1 MLNNNDF
8 TYLDEIVFYRDKF
21 QEIVNV
27 FNVSIE
33 QGYKKPRVK
42 AEITAILKANFSQ
55 EQVGE
60 FNYAAHEN
68 GTPGLKVQGVN
79 EVESPLPQKEVIQSY
94 FDSKKEEIQRSK
106 VGFKSVIE
114 GMPFV
119 PKKYAVKEPFQKK
132 VADLPPPPPA
142 PPAPNR
148 DGEVKALK
156 D

>member
-42 AEITAILKANFSQ
+42 AEITAILKGNFSQ

-60 FNYAAHEN
+60 FNYAAHEG
-68 GTPGLKVQGVN
+68 GTAGGQKVKGAS

-106 VGFKSVIE
+106 IGFKSVI
-114 GMPFV
+114 
-119 PKKYAVKEPFQKK
+119 
-132 VADLPPPPPA
+132 
-142 PPAPNR
+142 
-148 DGEVKALK
+148 
-156 D
+156 